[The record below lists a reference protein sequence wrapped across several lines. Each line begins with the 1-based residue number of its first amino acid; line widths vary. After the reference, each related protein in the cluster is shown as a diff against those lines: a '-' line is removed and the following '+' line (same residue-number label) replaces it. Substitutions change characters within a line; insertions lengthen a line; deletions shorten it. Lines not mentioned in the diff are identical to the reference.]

1 MESFTATFPSFSLEA
16 QQRSANAAM
25 SRMQALKTRLPD
37 WMQDWLEIIIPGAQ
51 IVLIVLAAWLLQHAL
66 RRLVQRATTRYQL
79 PDELAGVLNGLVR
92 WIIMASALLLVL
104 ERMGVSATV
113 LWTAFTG
120 FATVGAVAFFAAWSV
135 LSNLFCALLI
145 FTVRP
150 YRIGDHIEVLDTAE
164 KVGAIGRVV
173 DINLLY
179 TTLEDHSTTHGTAWL
194 QIPNALI
201 FQRVVRRY
209 QNAPP
214 PAVPTPLPTMMLVPA
229 PIAAAVTTGAAA
241 AEEAA
246 PAPAVGS
253 GSVPSA
259 PVPSPATAAMPP
271 VQAAGFPT
279 STH

>member
-1 MESFTATFPSFSLEA
+1 MNFFASFSLDA
-16 QQRSANAAM
+16 TQHTARVAAF
-25 SRMQALKTRLPD
+25 RMQAWRTRLPD
-37 WMQDWLEIIIPGAQ
+37 WVQDWLDVIIPGAQ
-51 IVLIVLAAWLLQHAL
+51 ILLVLFVAWLLQRAL
-66 RRLVQRATTRYQL
+66 RQVVRRASAHYQL
-79 PDELAGVLNGLVR
+79 PHELLSPINGLIR
-92 WIIMASALLLVL
+92 WVIAVSALLLVL

-179 TTLEDHSTTHGTAWL
+179 TTLEDHTAPQGTAWL
-194 QIPNALI
+194 QIPNSLI

-209 QNAPP
+209 QGVPPLPAQPTAVAAPG
-214 PAVPTPLPTMMLVPA
+214 PTPP
-229 PIAAAVTTGAAA
+229 
-241 AEEAA
+241 EEAA
-246 PAPAVGS
+246 VNAP
-253 GSVPSA
+253 
-259 PVPSPATAAMPP
+259 TA
-271 VQAAGFPT
+271 
-279 STH
+279 